1 MKIPSEI
8 LKLLDDAGVQYHLD
22 FGTKHARLMV
32 EGQFVTVL
40 SYGNSTKRRTML
52 NCTARVKRALREI
65 DKRKGRFAPGLV
77 IPVGTKPAQP
87 EKEPQMNAQHLPV
100 EKPAKTYST
109 VFADKTPALDMLI
122 DALGYETAAEAI
134 GMTGSALRRNAN
146 DGKFRPTTE
155 MAAKTAC
162 ADLGIGQKSGP
173 ETKAAKIV
181 VGDAAE
187 VEALL
192 AQANRFDVRV
202 VELPAL

>member
-40 SYGNSTKRRTML
+40 SYGSSTKRRTML
-52 NCTARVKRALREI
+52 NCMARVKRALREI

-87 EKEPQMNAQHLPV
+87 EKEPQMTQQLPV
-100 EKPAKTYST
+100 EKQAKTYST
-109 VFADKTPALDMLI
+109 VFAETTPALDMLI

-146 DGKFRPTTE
+146 DGKFRLTTE
-155 MAAKTAC
+155 MAAKAAC
-162 ADLGIGQKSGP
+162 ADLGLGQKSDP
-173 ETKAAKIV
+173 KAKVAKIV
-181 VGDAAE
+181 VSDAAE

-192 AQANRFDVRV
+192 ALSSRFDVRV